1 MNVTVIAIGTEI
13 VIAIAV
19 HEAVMIVTAIEVAV
33 VEAVAVA
40 IVMIV
45 VNVSPDVVI
54 GVNMLVLR
62 VCYWHNSWNIFVCNI
77 EIFVF
82 ILGKM
87 YYYNCKTEVSQWEKP
102 KEWIERER

>member
-1 MNVTVIAIGTEI
+1 MTVIAIGTEI

-19 HEAVMIVTAIEVAV
+19 HEAVMIVTAIEVA
-33 VEAVAVA
+33 AAVA

-62 VCYWHNSWNIFVCNI
+62 VCYWHNSWHIFVCNI
-77 EIFVF
+77 FSNF
-82 ILGKM
+82 RILGKM

-102 KEWIERER
+102 KEWTERER